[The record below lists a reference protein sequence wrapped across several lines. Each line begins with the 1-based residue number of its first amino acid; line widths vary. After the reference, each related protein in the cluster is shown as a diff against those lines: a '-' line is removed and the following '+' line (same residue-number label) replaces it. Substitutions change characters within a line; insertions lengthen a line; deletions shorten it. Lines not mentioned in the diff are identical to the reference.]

1 MPKVKIENGVGLY
14 YEIEGQ
20 GEAVVLIQGLDRDC
34 YGMMAQ
40 RRALSSC
47 YQVVAYDARGTGK
60 SDTPQ
65 GPYTCTQ
72 MADDL
77 YGLLKAIKIER
88 AHLIGASLG
97 GIVALECAIAYPEIV
112 RSLIL
117 MCSFAKPDYF
127 LQNLGRFWVRAIEKL
142 GHALLCE
149 EIMQWVYS
157 REFFETKRQEIE
169 TARERLRA
177 MEETYDIKGFQWK
190 AEAGINA
197 DVSDRL
203 DKVNVP
209 TLVMAGELDH
219 MAPPSLCE
227 RQLVKAINGSRLVI
241 IKGAAHALFDEKP
254 NEANREIMV
263 FLSSVTK

>member
-1 MPKVKIENGVGLY
+1 MPKIRIENGVSLY
-14 YEIEGQ
+14 YETEGQ
-20 GEAVVLIQGLDRDC
+20 GDAVVLIQGLDRDC

-65 GPYTCTQ
+65 GPYTCKQ

-97 GIVALECAIAYPEIV
+97 GIVALECAIAYPEMTK
-112 RSLIL
+112 SLIL
-117 MCSFAKPDYF
+117 MCSFAKPDYY
-127 LQNLGRFWVRAIEKL
+127 LQNLGRFWVRAIEKI

-149 EIMQWVYS
+149 EIMQWMYS

-177 MEETYDIKGFQWK
+177 M
-190 AEAGINA
+190 
-197 DVSDRL
+197 
-203 DKVNVP
+203 
-209 TLVMAGELDH
+209 AGELDH

-227 RQLVKAINGSRLVI
+227 RQLVKAISGSRLVI

-254 NEANREIMV
+254 NEVNREIMM

>member
-1 MPKVKIENGVGLY
+1 MPRIRIDNGLQLY

-72 MADDL
+72 MA
-77 YGLLKAIKIER
+77 
-88 AHLIGASLG
+88 
-97 GIVALECAIAYPEIV
+97 
-112 RSLIL
+112 
-117 MCSFAKPDYF
+117 
-127 LQNLGRFWVRAIEKL
+127 
-142 GHALLCE
+142 
-149 EIMQWVYS
+149 
-157 REFFETKRQEIE
+157 
-169 TARERLRA
+169 
-177 MEETYDIKGFQWK
+177 
-190 AEAGINA
+190 
-197 DVSDRL
+197 
-203 DKVNVP
+203 
-209 TLVMAGELDH
+209 GELDH

-227 RQLVKAINGSRLVI
+227 RQLVKAISGSRLVI

-254 NEANREIMV
+254 NEVNREIMD